1 MEILFSFF
9 CILIFYICWR
19 FVKNISNHDKN
30 AIAKYLKTKYADYV
44 VESIEYANPNMVN
57 PPDAF
62 IWDIWPRF
70 YDIKIKNHNSSEY
83 KKFLIRRTTTG
94 KISEH
99 EDILQDSINT
109 KG

>member
-1 MEILFSFF
+1 MYIYTHWSYIYILE
-9 CILIFYICWR
+9 L
-19 FVKNISNHDKN
+19 KN

-109 KG
+109 KGWIGLFNFNI